1 MKQWSVI
8 AKRLSELSTVNHIC
22 ELFIYFPL
30 FQRCRHSVFSK
41 FFGDEAPKC
50 IKQCDFCLD
59 PKGTESKTQSFFS
72 SDVTQVPSLNMFSDD
87 SDLYGGGRRGQEM

>member
-1 MKQWSVI
+1 M
-8 AKRLSELSTVNHIC
+8 C
-22 ELFIYFPL
+22 ELFIYLPL
-30 FQRCRHSVFSK
+30 FHRCRHSVFSK